1 NPGFADPDRLVD
13 IYQNDPAGKPLIV
26 ISYDVYKGMAAHT
39 GIFTATMAASIPI
52 PARYL
57 HDGGIRSG
65 TAEYATATYL
75 DVLGLRPSLGRWFD
89 ATEER
94 PGAPPVAVIGHQ

>member
-1 NPGFADPDRLVD
+1 MAQYTDIFA
-13 IYQNDPAGKPLIV
+13 
-26 ISYDVYKGMAAHT
+26 
-39 GIFTATMAASIPI
+39 ATMAATIPV

-57 HDGGIRSG
+57 HEGGIRSG

-89 ATEER
+89 TTEER
-94 PGAPPVAVIGHQ
+94 PGLRLSPSSGIRRGRECSARILHPRTHRSD